1 MRTQRLSNG
10 TDIIVFDFETTG
22 FSPYNNEII
31 EIGAWH
37 FRDGVATGK
46 FERRIKPDRYV
57 PADVMRLTGITNE
70 ALEGC
75 DPIDVVLP
83 EFIDFIG
90 EYDLMG
96 YNIDFDY
103 RFLCVKS
110 KALGFDVTL
119 NGQRRG
125 IDVLKTVKKTFN
137 FKSNKLGDV
146 AREMGIPCD
155 TGLHTAIFDAYIT
168 KQVYDRC
175 PKETPTLLDKTK
187 YGKPVIKD
195 TLEW

>member
-1 MRTQRLSNG
+1 MRTLKLNNG

-22 FSPYNNEII
+22 FSPYKDDII

-37 FRDGVATGK
+37 FRDGVAISR
-46 FERRIKPDRYV
+46 FERRIKPDRYI

-70 ALEGC
+70 ALENC
-75 DPIDVVLP
+75 DSIDIVLP
-83 EFIDFIG
+83 EFIDYIG

-96 YNIDFDY
+96 YNIGFDY
-103 RFLCVKS
+103 RFLCA
-110 KALGFDVTL
+110 KAKVLGFDVTL
-119 NGQRRG
+119 DGRRRG
-125 IDVLKTVKKTFN
+125 IDVLKSVRKTFN

-146 AREMGIPCD
+146 AKELGLACD
-155 TGLHTAIFDAYIT
+155 GQLHTALFDAYIT

-175 PKETPTLLDKTK
+175 PQEAPYLLDNSK

-195 TLEW
+195 TLSW